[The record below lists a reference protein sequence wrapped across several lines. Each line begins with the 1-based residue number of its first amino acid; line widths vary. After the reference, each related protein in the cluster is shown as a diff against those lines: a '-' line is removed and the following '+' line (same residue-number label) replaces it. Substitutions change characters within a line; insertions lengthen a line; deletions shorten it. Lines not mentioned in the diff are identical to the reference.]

1 MKNFWCAALSLLIC
15 QLSVAVM
22 AQKVDKSLG
31 VDRPE
36 PSERISLWEGPVPG
50 FAEDFQHQEM
60 VQLDAEHVSEVTR
73 DTISVFPAAK
83 PHENRASVV
92 IFPGGAYRVLADL
105 KEGDRV
111 AAYLAEQGFTCFV
124 VRYRVSKE
132 FGREAFQFP
141 GPLYDARQAIRFLKA
156 NAEKFNID
164 PDKLGVMGFS
174 AGGHL
179 ASMAMTRY
187 QDELEGEMVSETAK
201 DMSLRPAFGALIY
214 PVATMVGA
222 EAHGTSRKVL
232 FGDSPSE
239 KELEAASAAFRLDAD
254 SPSMFLVHTEFDPV
268 SSLATLELAVAARK
282 AKVGC
287 ELHIYP
293 MSDHGYGMG
302 RKNRTEQDSP
312 VNAWPELLVKFLKRQ

>member
-1 MKNFWCAALSLLIC
+1 MKNSLFYALSMLLTA
-15 QLSVAVM
+15 SFVF
-22 AQKVDKSLG
+22 AQEPDN
-31 VDRPE
+31 PE
-36 PSERISLWEGPVPG
+36 PSEQIPLWDGQVAG
-50 FAEDFQHQEM
+50 FPADYEHKAM
-60 VQLDAEHVSEVTR
+60 LQLDAEHVSEVTNG
-73 DTISVFPAAK
+73 TISVFPAAN
-83 PHENRASVV
+83 PNENRASVV

-132 FGREAFQFP
+132 NAKPFMFP
-141 GPLYDARQAIRFLKA
+141 GPLYDARQAIRFLKS
-156 NAEKFNID
+156 NAEKYDID

-187 QDELEGEMVSETAK
+187 DDELEGEIIDGLLDDV
-201 DMSLRPAFGALIY
+201 SLRPAFGALIY
-214 PVATMVGA
+214 PVATMMGPA
-222 EAHGTSRKVL
+222 AHGTSRKVL

-239 KELEAASAAFRLDAD
+239 EELAAASPAMRLHEG

-268 SSLATLELAVAARK
+268 NSLPTLELAVAAKK

-293 MSDHGYGMG
+293 TGDHGYGMG
-302 RKNRTEQDSP
+302 RAGETEMTNP
-312 VNAWPELLVKFLKRQ
+312 VNAWPDLLVKFLKRQ